1 MNTHLDAPEAGFPER
16 MRELRKQKRLSQQEL
31 ADLVGL
37 HQSHIGRYERGASRP
52 TADALKRLADALVVT
67 GDYLLSGSSDEVAKA
82 KLEDREFLYQF
93 QELEKL
99 PEEDKN
105 VVKILIDAF
114 LTKRKLRQ
122 LAS

>member
-52 TADALKRLADALVVT
+52 TADALKRLADALGVT

>member
-37 HQSHIGRYERGASRP
+37 HQSHIGLYERGASRP
-52 TADALKRLADALVVT
+52 TADALKRLADALGVT